1 MDIFDLDS
9 LLAQLILGLG
19 AALVIGNG
27 FALVQARRGVKPK
40 YAEGD
45 LRRGRAWFLLAV
57 GLVIAVWGATS
68 LIAGSSDPAPATT
81 TSTTAGALATT
92 TSAPNTTTIAAS
104 KFDVT
109 GVLPDGRAYV
119 VTGLDEVE
127 VVQGIQV
134 AIQIF
139 IGPELPVLGI
149 TSTGRSRL
157 DSDVPIWQGDT
168 LRVPAGEWTVSIA
181 VYDHVLERVGAEG
194 RETIAGAIH
203 GYSVNGMPALAL
215 DFPLSF
221 PADEE
226 IPFQM
231 EVQYETFA
239 VRRRCDPIL
248 ARSCSSNGMIQVLA
262 LSDTVAPAP
271 PEPPDSIGVEA
282 MHTGDLVRFLVLG
295 LNPDGPGFYGRVDH
309 ATDQATLEELWTL
322 YGIPGEPPD
331 VDLDSHLV
339 LFYARTDDAC
349 PDDLLFMRMQDDRL
363 IAEFRQP
370 FGACL
375 QPLIPTSYAVSIDR
389 SSVPERFIAH
399 LEAGGSN
406 PAVDLDIDLGTS
418 G

>member
-27 FALVQARRGVKPK
+27 FALVQAKRGVKPK
-40 YAEGD
+40 GAEGD

-57 GLVIAVWGATS
+57 GLVIAIWGATS
-68 LIAGSSDPAPATT
+68 LLAGSSDPEPATT

-92 TSAPNTTTIAAS
+92 TSAPSTTTIVAL
-104 KFDVT
+104 KYEVT
-109 GVLPDGRAYV
+109 GVLPDGRAYI
-119 VTGLDEVE
+119 VTGLDKAE

-139 IGPELPVLGI
+139 AGPEQLVLGI
-149 TSTGRSRL
+149 TTLDRSRL
-157 DSDVPIWQGDT
+157 DSEVPIWEGDT
-168 LRVPAGEWTVSIA
+168 LRVPAGDWTVSIA
-181 VYDHVLERVGAEG
+181 TYDHVLERAEVDD
-194 RETIAGAIH
+194 RDTIAAAIH

-215 DFPLSF
+215 EFPLSF

-231 EVQYETFA
+231 EVQYETFT
-239 VRRRCDPIL
+239 VRRRCDPDL

-271 PEPPDSIGVEA
+271 PEPPDTIGVEA
-282 MHTGDLVRFLVLG
+282 MHTGDTVRFLVLG
-295 LNPDGPGFYGRVDH
+295 MNPDGPGFYGRVDH
-309 ATDQATLEELWTL
+309 ARDQASLEELWTL
-322 YGIPGEPPD
+322 YAIPGEPPV

-339 LFYARTDDAC
+339 LFYAIPDDAC
-349 PDDLLFMRMQDDRL
+349 PDDLLYMHMQDEL

-389 SSVPERFIAH
+389 SSVPGLVIPTW
-399 LEAGGSN
+399 N
-406 PAVDLDIDLGTS
+406 PEG
-418 G
+418 